1 MALTGAASKFFSR
14 ESAIPKGLNIDKT
27 EVTRKIMNKLF
38 MRCIEQV
45 RSEPKKYIKQ
55 RNVIDNLI
63 NRPPIDDLNN
73 QKPVLFKDK
82 WYSFS
87 NFFLMGMDWDFV
99 MLDSC
104 VTSFVI
110 QVSVYDQQLYVRLLL
125 GVLVCYL
132 LDNLFFFVR
141 SYRSRRN
148 LSRHTLVDD
157 KFLF

>member
-1 MALTGAASKFFSR
+1 
-14 ESAIPKGLNIDKT
+14 
-27 EVTRKIMNKLF
+27 
-38 MRCIEQV
+38 
-45 RSEPKKYIKQ
+45 
-55 RNVIDNLI
+55 
-63 NRPPIDDLNN
+63 
-73 QKPVLFKDK
+73 
-82 WYSFS
+82 
-87 NFFLMGMDWDFV
+87 MGMDWDFV